1 MCADE
6 KLDTVEIDVLD
17 RVATVTLNRPE
28 VHNAFNA
35 ILIADLTQTFR
46 RFFDREDVDAIVL
59 RGKGKSFCAGADIH
73 WMRES
78 LSYSTEDNMADA
90 LRMSD
95 MFATIRDAPQAVL
108 GRVQGAALGGGM
120 GLLAVCDIVVAAA
133 DAQFGFTEGRLGIVP
148 AVISRFVVPKIG
160 VSWAG
165 ALFLTADRFDAEQA
179 QRIGIV
185 HHVCPPECLDEAIT
199 STLDSLRASGPH
211 ALRTSKMLVAR
222 ISQMAP
228 GEQREFT
235 ARTIAGA
242 RTSAEG
248 QEGLK
253 AFLERRTPAWR
264 ENRRADE

>member
-1 MCADE
+1 LCADE
-6 KLDTVEIDVLD
+6 RLDTIEIGLLE
-17 RVATVTLNRPE
+17 RVATVTLNRPD

-35 ILIADLTQTFR
+35 VLIAELTQAFR
-46 RFFDREDVDAIVL
+46 DLSDRDDVDAIVL
-59 RGKGKSFCAGADIH
+59 GGNGKSFCAGADIH

-78 LSYSTEDNMADA
+78 LNYSTEDNMADA

-95 MFATIRDAPQAVL
+95 MFATIRDVPQAVV

-165 ALFLTADRFDAEQA
+165 ALFLTAERFDAERA
-179 QRIGIV
+179 ERIGIV
-185 HHVCPPECLDEAIT
+185 HQVCSPECLDEAIA

-211 ALRTSKMLVAR
+211 ALRTSKMLVTRMSEMPPA
-222 ISQMAP
+222 
-228 GEQREFT
+228 EQKEFT

-253 AFLERRTPAWR
+253 AFLERRPPAWR
-264 ENRRADE
+264 ENRHADD